1 MAGID
6 VAGGGRGKRAMN
18 ADINMIPF
26 IDLLMVT
33 VAFLLITAVWV
44 TNSQLKA
51 NANVPGP
58 PLTHPQPG
66 TTEKILDVS
75 VEQDRFV
82 VAWKIGPDIVSTKT
96 IDRPADDA
104 RGAHYEDLA
113 KAIEADWR
121 MHGSHTQAADQR
133 LDVAVLHTDNATP
146 FKEIAAV
153 MDAIYATRRDIAR
166 GDDGRVARGPA
177 FDVTFAAR

>member
-1 MAGID
+1 
-6 VAGGGRGKRAMN
+6 MN

-58 PLTHPQPG
+58 PATHPQPG
-66 TTEKILDVS
+66 PTEKLLDVS

-82 VAWKIGPDIVSTKT
+82 LAWKLGPDVVSTRT
-96 IDRPADDA
+96 LDRPAYDERDP
-104 RGAHYEDLA
+104 HYEELA
-113 KAIEADWR
+113 KAIEAEWKAN
-121 MHGSHTQAADQR
+121 GSHTQPADQR
-133 LDVAVLHTDNATP
+133 LDVAILHTDNATP

-166 GDDGRVARGPA
+166 GDDGRVARGSA